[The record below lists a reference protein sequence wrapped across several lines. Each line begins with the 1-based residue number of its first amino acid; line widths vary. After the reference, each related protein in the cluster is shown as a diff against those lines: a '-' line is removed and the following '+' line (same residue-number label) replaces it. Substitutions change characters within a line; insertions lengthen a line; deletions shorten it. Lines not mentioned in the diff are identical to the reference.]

1 MKLLIHEYFKS
12 EILIDNKLTYVVIE
26 NQKTFFKMMTDL
38 NNQTLNTVDN
48 NESFAILQNEEKLDL
63 SKTLI
68 LFTDLFNFNVN
79 SRRIKNELFR
89 KITEDEASYN
99 SQLDI
104 NVINENVQL
113 YFKNIFSRYF
123 INVTYLEDIEL
134 NDFLKLYNVEI
145 CNEGETLLET
155 LINWLTSFTE
165 LTKITNYAFIN
176 LSTFL
181 TVEDLKELEKICEYH
196 KISIILFEN
205 NILNLKNIKNINVID
220 DDLCHLI
227 IDNML

>member
-1 MKLLIHEYFKS
+1 M
-12 EILIDNKLTYVVIE
+12 
-26 NQKTFFKMMTDL
+26 
-38 NNQTLNTVDN
+38 
-48 NESFAILQNEEKLDL
+48 

-134 NDFLKLYNVEI
+134 NDFLKLYKVEI

>member
-134 NDFLKLYNVEI
+134 NDFLKLYKVEI

-181 TVEDLKELEKICEYH
+181 TVEDLKELEKYA
-196 KISIILFEN
+196 
-205 NILNLKNIKNINVID
+205 NITKFR
-220 DDLCHLI
+220 
-227 IDNML
+227 

>member
-134 NDFLKLYNVEI
+134 NDFLKLYKVEI

-181 TVEDLKELEKICEYH
+181 TVEDLKELEKICELH
-196 KISIILFEN
+196 
-205 NILNLKNIKNINVID
+205 
-220 DDLCHLI
+220 
-227 IDNML
+227 

>member
-134 NDFLKLYNVEI
+134 NDFLKLYKVEI

>member
-134 NDFLKLYNVEI
+134 NDFLKLYKVEI

-176 LSTFL
+176 LAL
-181 TVEDLKELEKICEYH
+181 V
-196 KISIILFEN
+196 N
-205 NILNLKNIKNINVID
+205 
-220 DDLCHLI
+220 
-227 IDNML
+227 

>member
-26 NQKTFFKMMTDL
+26 NQMTFFKMMTDL

-134 NDFLKLYNVEI
+134 NDFLKLYKVEI

>member
-134 NDFLKLYNVEI
+134 NDFLKLYKVEI

-165 LTKITNYAFIN
+165 LTKITNYVFIN

>member
-1 MKLLIHEYFKS
+1 M
-12 EILIDNKLTYVVIE
+12 
-26 NQKTFFKMMTDL
+26 TFFKMMTDL

-134 NDFLKLYNVEI
+134 NDFLKLYKVEI

-227 IDNML
+227 IDNICLLYTS

>member
-134 NDFLKLYNVEI
+134 NDFLKLYKVEI

-220 DDLCHLI
+220 DDFCHLI

>member
-134 NDFLKLYNVEI
+134 NDFLKLYKVEI

-181 TVEDLKELEKICEYH
+181 TVEDLKELEKICEYA
-196 KISIILFEN
+196 LVN
-205 NILNLKNIKNINVID
+205 
-220 DDLCHLI
+220 
-227 IDNML
+227 